1 MMGSNRIYGD
11 ILGYLGV
18 SDSGVWHNTRRKKSS
33 VTRFH
38 QLIYSGKREPK
49 NYGQIHHAING

>member
-18 SDSGVWHNTRRKKSS
+18 SDVGYDTTLAGKIS